1 MKKLFIKKITL
12 QNVETQSIDLDYEV
26 LLAEAKELFP
36 DYELHPA
43 TLKETISDGFL
54 YVVGE
59 VFKVP
64 DYSDIPLSGVIK

>member
-12 QNVETQSIDLDYEV
+12 QNVETQSIDLDYQAISE
-26 LLAEAKELFP
+26 EAKELFP

-59 VFKVP
+59 IFKVP
-64 DYSDIPLSGVIK
+64 DYSNNPQLGVR